1 MTKNRRIF
9 PSAAP
14 EPASPLTEAPRRK
27 RKNWRS
33 WLTIQVES
41 ERYQPPRSGILLLQV
56 LVGIFFFVFVTR
68 FWYLQLHLGP
78 EMTTQAQ
85 KNRLRTERI
94 FAPRGRIFDDHGNIL
109 ADNRTAYGLA
119 IIREDCPDIPA
130 TLAQISQWT
139 DTPLEQL
146 QNRYNQDRFKTKPF
160 EALPLVSGLDFGQVA
175 RIEAEL
181 VNWPGLEIMV
191 RTNRYYPEKD
201 LFAHVLGYVAEANSA
216 EMEKDPDLAMGDLV
230 GKAGLELELEKRLR
244 GRGTET
250 EESIQERLA
259 TARQELA
266 EQDKFTV
273 KLVNNQI
280 EPCAAELYQ
289 VICQRA
295 GLQG

>member
-119 IIREDCPDIPA
+119 IIR
-130 TLAQISQWT
+130 
-139 DTPLEQL
+139 
-146 QNRYNQDRFKTKPF
+146 
-160 EALPLVSGLDFGQVA
+160 
-175 RIEAEL
+175 
-181 VNWPGLEIMV
+181 
-191 RTNRYYPEKD
+191 
-201 LFAHVLGYVAEANSA
+201 
-216 EMEKDPDLAMGDLV
+216 
-230 GKAGLELELEKRLR
+230 
-244 GRGTET
+244 
-250 EESIQERLA
+250 
-259 TARQELA
+259 
-266 EQDKFTV
+266 
-273 KLVNNQI
+273 
-280 EPCAAELYQ
+280 
-289 VICQRA
+289 
-295 GLQG
+295 

>member
-175 RIEAEL
+175 RIEADRY
-181 VNWPGLEIMV
+181 V
-191 RTNRYYPEKD
+191 R
-201 LFAHVLGYVAEANSA
+201 L
-216 EMEKDPDLAMGDLV
+216 
-230 GKAGLELELEKRLR
+230 
-244 GRGTET
+244 
-250 EESIQERLA
+250 
-259 TARQELA
+259 
-266 EQDKFTV
+266 DKFTV
-273 KLVNNQI
+273 RSLELLDQSHILGIVELVGSLFLNF
-280 EPCAAELYQ
+280 ESLVVVEYTHADKAEFIFRVDFVRFHVGCY
-289 VICQRA
+289 
-295 GLQG
+295 GLILVTELAVDVAFDIVQ

>member
-216 EMEKDPDLAMGDLV
+216 EMEKDPAISDEQLSSFGTGALRRAVTEGDDENGV
-230 GKAGLELELEKRLR
+230 FMCGQVAGLVKREQSCREILEEI
-244 GRGTET
+244 TAQA
-250 EESIQERLA
+250 ESVLSGS
-259 TARQELA
+259 
-266 EQDKFTV
+266 DKFI
-273 KLVNNQI
+273 L
-280 EPCAAELYQ
+280 
-289 VICQRA
+289 R
-295 GLQG
+295 

>member
-146 QNRYNQDRFKTKPF
+146 QNRYNQDRFKTKP
-160 EALPLVSGLDFGQVA
+160 S
-175 RIEAEL
+175 R
-181 VNWPGLEIMV
+181 
-191 RTNRYYPEKD
+191 
-201 LFAHVLGYVAEANSA
+201 
-216 EMEKDPDLAMGDLV
+216 
-230 GKAGLELELEKRLR
+230 
-244 GRGTET
+244 
-250 EESIQERLA
+250 
-259 TARQELA
+259 
-266 EQDKFTV
+266 
-273 KLVNNQI
+273 
-280 EPCAAELYQ
+280 PCRWSPA
-289 VICQRA
+289 
-295 GLQG
+295 

>member
-230 GKAGLELELEKRLR
+230 GKAGLELEL
-244 GRGTET
+244 
-250 EESIQERLA
+250 
-259 TARQELA
+259 
-266 EQDKFTV
+266 
-273 KLVNNQI
+273 
-280 EPCAAELYQ
+280 
-289 VICQRA
+289 
-295 GLQG
+295 